1 MAFLD
6 HEGGAEFRYNREDV
20 LDALA
25 EAISRLEGMELESV
39 DKLAGRVVAKAGI
52 SLMSWGETIPISVVE
67 LSPGRTRVNVTSA
80 PKTGALFGGAF
91 DGGKNRRNVES
102 ILSALS
108 KELGN
113 KSPAEVESSQAG
125 GGELATRL
133 AKLKDILDEG
143 LITEEEYSIRRKE
156 ILAEI

>member
-6 HEGGAEFRYNREDV
+6 HEGGAEFPYLREDV

-25 EAISRLEGMELESV
+25 QAIPRLEGIDLESV
-39 DKLAGRVVAKAGI
+39 DKLAGRVVAKAGM
-52 SLMSWGETIPISVVE
+52 SLLSWGETIPISVVE
-67 LSPGRTRVNVTSA
+67 LSPGRTRVSVTSA
-80 PKTGALFGGAF
+80 PKTGAMFGGAL

-108 KELGN
+108 KELSN
-113 KSPAEVESSQAG
+113 KPPVELRTPQESG
-125 GGELATRL
+125 GDLAPRL
-133 AKLKDILDEG
+133 AKLKDLLDDG
-143 LITEEEYSIRRKE
+143 LVTEEEYAVRKKE